1 MQPETAGADPSPV
14 NPRDQY
20 SEMAATT
27 LGVPVDEEAI
37 ELLHALVSIPS
48 PSGRE
53 QKATAFLV
61 DWMRKRGIRSRIDA
75 AGNAVGELGDGPREI
90 LLLGHIDTVMGQPPV
105 VREDQ
110 WLHGRGTVD
119 AKGALCAFAVA
130 LARIDIPVGWR
141 VTVVGAV
148 EEEATTSKG
157 ARHWLSAGTRPD
169 FCIIGEPSG
178 WERITIGYQGI
189 LNLKLNLKLPLAH
202 SAGDGRSPA
211 EAAFDIWT
219 GILAYCQT
227 FNQRRNDRLGRLRPA
242 LLGITT
248 KARGCHGSARMNLE
262 FRLPPGLLPL
272 ELAKA
277 MKELVHAFG
286 VGAETQMLNGEL
298 AVRVSKNSLL
308 VRTFAKVIRHQ
319 GGRFRYVTKT
329 GTSDMN
335 VVAPVWDCPLAAYGP
350 GDSRL
355 DHTPE
360 ERVNLTEYLQSIGVL
375 TSVMEELLGKNS
387 DV

>member
-1 MQPETAGADPSPV
+1 MQPETTAAGLGTVSPGNQDP
-14 NPRDQY
+14 
-20 SEMAATT
+20 EMAATA
-27 LGVPVDEEAI
+27 LGVAASEDTI

-53 QKATAFLV
+53 QEATAFLV
-61 DWMRKRGIRSRIDA
+61 DWMRKRGIRSHIDA

-90 LLLGHIDTVMGQPPV
+90 LLLGHIDTVMGQPPM
-105 VREDQ
+105 VRDDQ

-130 LARIDIPVGWR
+130 LARIHIPKGWR

-157 ARHWLSAGTRPD
+157 ARHRLTVGTRPD

-189 LNLKLNLKLPLAH
+189 LNLRLDLKLPLAH

-211 EAAFDIWT
+211 EAAFDIWSAV
-219 GILAYCQT
+219 LAYCRA
-227 FNQRRNDRLGRLRPA
+227 FNQRGDRSHRLRPA

-248 KARGCHGSARMNLE
+248 KTRGCHGTARMNLE

-272 ELAKA
+272 DLANA
-277 MKELVHAFG
+277 MQELVDTFG
-286 VGAETQMLNGEL
+286 VGAETQVLNGEL
-298 AVRVSKNSLL
+298 AVRVSKNSVL
-308 VRTFAKVIRHQ
+308 VRTFARVIRHQ
-319 GGRFRYVTKT
+319 GGHFRYVTKT

-335 VVAPVWDCPLAAYGP
+335 VVAPMWDCPLAAYGP

-360 ERVNLTEYLQSIGVL
+360 ERVSLMEYLQSIRVL
-375 TSVMEELLGKNS
+375 TSVLDELLEANS
-387 DV
+387 DA

>member
-14 NPRDQY
+14 NSRDQY

-48 PSGRE
+48 PSGKE
-53 QKATAFLV
+53 QKAAAFLV
-61 DWMRKRGIRSRIDA
+61 DWMRKRGIRSHIDA

-119 AKGALCAFAVA
+119 AKSALCAFAVA
-130 LARIDIPVGWR
+130 LAHIDIPVGWR

-360 ERVNLTEYLQSIGVL
+360 ERVSLTEYLQSIRVL
-375 TSVMEELLGKNS
+375 TSVLDELLGKNS